1 MGNEQHYTEDSIVN
15 KKKER
20 VDELIKAHWEY
31 QKNVI
36 SKGQNKTQTFTWD
49 QVMEMR
55 EWDYTSSAKHFYG
68 HGYEDKTNDDR
79 RYSGQPNSILMNSCT
94 GNCGN
99 CQCD

>member
-55 EWDYTSSAKHFYG
+55 E
-68 HGYEDKTNDDR
+68 
-79 RYSGQPNSILMNSCT
+79 
-94 GNCGN
+94 
-99 CQCD
+99 